1 MAETKFLDNA
11 GLTHLFE
18 KINAKFSKLGHKHNK
33 ADITDFAH
41 SHNDLYYGKT
51 EVDSKLNGKSNTS
64 HNHDGRYYT
73 ESEINS
79 KLAGKSDTSHSHSTH
94 LTTEIAAST
103 DLNTITNPG
112 WYKCSL
118 NVKATGLKNCPTR
131 YAFALEVLSN
141 AGTTQKLYEHM
152 PSVQKVYTR
161 NYYDYD
167 NVWGDWKRVYT
178 TADKPTAGEIGAAAS
193 SHTHTKSQIT
203 DFAHTHDDRYY
214 TETEVDSKLN
224 GKANSR
230 HSHTKSQ
237 ITDFP
242 TSMPASD
249 VYSWAKQPSKPS
261 YTASEVGAAPA
272 SHSHSY
278 LPLSGGTVSG
288 NVHFASIGDK
298 AKSKGITWDG
308 STDGASIYY
317 ETRGSDSGHLVLNMI
332 DDPNG
337 TVDIAAGGAV
347 QSYFGYDG
355 TFHGNVYGNASS
367 ASSVA
372 WANVSGRPSS
382 MPASDVS
389 AWAKAPTKPTYTKAE
404 VGLGNV
410 DNTADSAKSV
420 KYATSAGSAGA
431 VAWAN
436 VSGKPTTF
444 APSEHNHNDLYY
456 QKSEVDGKLSG
467 KAAASHKHGAA
478 DITSVNASAINGV
491 IASANLPSFVDDV
504 IEGYLNGGKFYKEKK
519 TDGTYATEI
528 TAESGKIY
536 INLNDSKTYRWS
548 GSAYVVISETIAL
561 GETSS
566 TAYRGDRGAAAY
578 NHAAAKG
585 SAFASGL
592 YKITTNAQGHVTGA
606 TAVQKSDIT
615 GLGIPAQDTVYT
627 HPTSSGNKH
636 IPSGGAAGQFLKWS
650 ADGTAVWAADN
661 NTTYSNFKGATSS
674 AAGGSGLVPA
684 PATGAANRYLRSDG
698 TWQVPPDNNTWTA
711 LKGATTDAAGTAGY
725 VAAPAKGQQGY
736 FLRGDATWAALSKE
750 TVGLGNVDNTADSNK
765 SVKYA
770 ASAGSASSA
779 TKASTADSATKAT
792 QDSAGQQIN
801 TTYIKGLSVSGR
813 TVTYTRGDGTTGTI
827 TTQDTNTTY
836 NALTN
841 DEIDAAF
848 SAVFG

>member
-1 MAETKFLDNA
+1 MAETKFLDKA

-18 KINAKFSKLGHKHNK
+18 KINAKFSKLGHKHTK

-41 SHNDLYYGKT
+41 NHNDLYYGKT
-51 EVDSKLNGKSNTS
+51 EVDSKLSGKSNTS
-64 HNHDGRYYT
+64 HNHDDRYYT
-73 ESEINS
+73 ESEINT

-94 LTTEIAAST
+94 LTTEIAASA
-103 DLNTITNPG
+103 DLNTIITAG
-112 WYKCSL
+112 WYKCSAS
-118 NVKATGLKNCPTR
+118 ATAAGLKNCPTKI
-131 YAFALEVLSN
+131 AFSMEVLLN
-141 AGTTQKLYEHM
+141 AGVTQKLYEYDSSA
-152 PSVQKVYTR
+152 PKVYIR
-161 NYYDYD
+161 NLYD
-167 NVWGDWKRVYT
+167 NVWGEWKRIYT

-193 SHTHTKSQIT
+193 SHTHTK
-203 DFAHTHDDRYY
+203 A
-214 TETEVDSKLN
+214 
-224 GKANSR
+224 
-230 HSHTKSQ
+230 Q

-242 TSMPASD
+242 T
-249 VYSWAKQPSKPS
+249 
-261 YTASEVGAAPA
+261 
-272 SHSHSY
+272 
-278 LPLSGGTVSG
+278 
-288 NVHFASIGDK
+288 
-298 AKSKGITWDG
+298 
-308 STDGASIYY
+308 
-317 ETRGSDSGHLVLNMI
+317 
-332 DDPNG
+332 
-337 TVDIAAGGAV
+337 
-347 QSYFGYDG
+347 
-355 TFHGNVYGNASS
+355 
-367 ASSVA
+367 
-372 WANVSGRPSS
+372 S

-420 KYATSAGSAGA
+420 KYATSAGSAGE

-436 VSGKPTTF
+436 VSGKPATF

-456 QKSEVDGKLSG
+456 TEAEVDSKLSG

-491 IASANLPSFVDDV
+491 IAAANLPSFVDDV
-504 IEGYLNGGKFYKEKK
+504 VEGYLNGGKFYKEKK

-528 TAESGKIY
+528 TAETGKIY
-536 INLNDSKTYRWS
+536 VNLNDSKTYRWS

-566 TAYRGDRGAAAY
+566 TAYRGDRGATAY

-585 SAFASGL
+585 SAFESGL
-592 YKITTNAQGHVTGA
+592 YKITTNSQGHVTAA
-606 TAVQKSDIT
+606 TAVQKGDIT
-615 GLGIPAQDTVYT
+615 KLGIPAQDTVYT

-636 IPSGGAAGQFLKWS
+636 IPSGGSAGQFLKWS

-674 AAGGSGLVPA
+674 ADGGSGLVPA

-698 TWQVPPDNNTWTA
+698 TWHVPPDNNTWTA

-736 FLRGDATWAALSKE
+736 FLRGDATWAALSKG

-770 ASAGSASSA
+770 TSAGSASSA

-848 SAVFG
+848 AAVFG

>member
-1 MAETKFLDNA
+1 MAETKFLDSI
-11 GLTHLFE
+11 GLTHIFE
-18 KINAKFSKLGHKHNK
+18 KINAKFSKLGHTHTK

-41 SHNDLYYGKT
+41 NHNDLYYVKT
-51 EVDSKLNGKSNTS
+51 DIDSKLSGKSNTG
-64 HNHDGRYYT
+64 HNHDDRYYT
-73 ESEINS
+73 ESEINA

-103 DLNTITNPG
+103 DLNTITTAG
-112 WYKCSL
+112 WYKCSTS
-118 NVKATGLKNCPTR
+118 ATAAGLKNCPTKI
-131 YAFALEVLSN
+131 AFSMEVLLN
-141 AGTTQKLYEHM
+141 AGVTQKLYEYDS
-152 PSVQKVYTR
+152 SVPKVYIR
-161 NYYDYD
+161 NIYD
-167 NVWGDWKRVYT
+167 NAWGEWKRVYT
-178 TADKPTAGEIGAAAS
+178 TADKPTAVEIGAAAS
-193 SHTHTKSQIT
+193 SHTHTK
-203 DFAHTHDDRYY
+203 A
-214 TETEVDSKLN
+214 
-224 GKANSR
+224 
-230 HSHTKSQ
+230 Q

-242 TSMPASD
+242 T
-249 VYSWAKQPSKPS
+249 
-261 YTASEVGAAPA
+261 
-272 SHSHSY
+272 
-278 LPLSGGTVSG
+278 
-288 NVHFASIGDK
+288 
-298 AKSKGITWDG
+298 
-308 STDGASIYY
+308 
-317 ETRGSDSGHLVLNMI
+317 
-332 DDPNG
+332 
-337 TVDIAAGGAV
+337 
-347 QSYFGYDG
+347 
-355 TFHGNVYGNASS
+355 
-367 ASSVA
+367 
-372 WANVSGRPSS
+372 S

-436 VSGKPTTF
+436 VSGKPATF

-566 TAYRGDRGAAAY
+566 TAYRGDRGATAY

-585 SAFASGL
+585 SAFANGL
-592 YKITTNAQGHVTGA
+592 YKITTNAHGHVTTA

-615 GLGIPAQDTVYT
+615 ALGIPAQDTVYT

-636 IPSGGAAGQFLKWS
+636 IPSGGSAGQFLKWS

-661 NTTYSNFKGATSS
+661 NTTYSDFKGATSS
-674 AAGGSGLVPA
+674 AAGGHGLVPA

-698 TWQVPPDNNTWTA
+698 TWQVPPDNNTWNA
-711 LKGATTDAAGTAGY
+711 LRGATASATGSAGY

-736 FLRGDATWAALSKE
+736 FLRGDATWVAISKG

-770 ASAGSASSA
+770 ASAGIASSA

-848 SAVFG
+848 AAVFG

>member
-1 MAETKFLDNA
+1 M
-11 GLTHLFE
+11 
-18 KINAKFSKLGHKHNK
+18 
-33 ADITDFAH
+33 
-41 SHNDLYYGKT
+41 
-51 EVDSKLNGKSNTS
+51 
-64 HNHDGRYYT
+64 
-73 ESEINS
+73 
-79 KLAGKSDTSHSHSTH
+79 
-94 LTTEIAAST
+94 TTEIAAST
-103 DLNTITNPG
+103 DLNTITTAG
-112 WYKCSL
+112 WYKCSAS
-118 NVKATGLKNCPTR
+118 ATAAGLKNCPTQI
-131 YAFALEVLSN
+131 AFAMEVLLN
-141 AGTTQKLYEHM
+141 AGVTQKLYEYDSST
-152 PSVQKVYTR
+152 PKVYIR
-161 NYYDYD
+161 NLYD
-167 NVWGDWKRVYT
+167 NAWGEWKRIYT
-178 TADKPTAGEIGAAAS
+178 TSDKPTAGEIGAAAS
-193 SHTHTKSQIT
+193 SHTHTK
-203 DFAHTHDDRYY
+203 A
-214 TETEVDSKLN
+214 
-224 GKANSR
+224 
-230 HSHTKSQ
+230 Q

-249 VYSWAKQPSKPS
+249 VY
-261 YTASEVGAAPA
+261 
-272 SHSHSY
+272 
-278 LPLSGGTVSG
+278 
-288 NVHFASIGDK
+288 
-298 AKSKGITWDG
+298 
-308 STDGASIYY
+308 
-317 ETRGSDSGHLVLNMI
+317 
-332 DDPNG
+332 
-337 TVDIAAGGAV
+337 
-347 QSYFGYDG
+347 
-355 TFHGNVYGNASS
+355 
-367 ASSVA
+367 
-372 WANVSGRPSS
+372 
-382 MPASDVS
+382 
-389 AWAKAPTKPTYTKAE
+389 AWAKAPTKPSYTKSE

-436 VSGKPTTF
+436 VSGKPATF

-456 QKSEVDGKLSG
+456 TEAEVDSKLSG

-478 DITSVNASAINGV
+478 DITSVNASAISGV

-504 IEGYLNGGKFYKEKK
+504 VEGYLNGGKFYKEKK

-566 TAYRGDRGAAAY
+566 TAYRGDRGKTAY
-578 NHAAAKG
+578 DHAAAKG

-592 YKITTNAQGHVTGA
+592 YKITTNAHGHVTAA

-615 GLGIPAQDTVYT
+615 ALGIPAQDTVYT

-636 IPSGGAAGQFLKWS
+636 IPSGGSAGQFLKWS

-736 FLRGDATWAALSKE
+736 FLRGDATWAAISKG

-848 SAVFG
+848 AAVFG

>member
-1 MAETKFLDNA
+1 MNNNLVKEITARQLRT
-11 GLTHLFE
+11 
-18 KINAKFSKLGHKHNK
+18 
-33 ADITDFAH
+33 DIPSFR
-41 SHNDLYYGKT
+41 SG
-51 EVDSKLNGKSNTS
+51 
-64 HNHDGRYYT
+64 
-73 ESEINS
+73 
-79 KLAGKSDTSHSHSTH
+79 DT
-94 LTTEIAAST
+94 I
-103 DLNTITNPG
+103 
-112 WYKCSL
+112 
-118 NVKATGLKNCPTR
+118 
-131 YAFALEVLSN
+131 
-141 AGTTQKLYEHM
+141 
-152 PSVQKVYTR
+152 KVYVRIIENKKER
-161 NYYDYD
+161 NQ
-167 NVWGDWKRVYT
+167 VFEGVVMQRRGSGVSATFTVRKISS
-178 TADKPTAGEIGAAAS
+178 GIGVER
-193 SHTHTKSQIT
+193 T
-203 DFAHTHDDRYY
+203 
-214 TETEVDSKLN
+214 
-224 GKANSR
+224 
-230 HSHTKSQ
+230 
-237 ITDFP
+237 FP
-242 TSMPASD
+242 VNA
-249 VYSWAKQPSKPS
+249 PSI
-261 YTASEVGAAPA
+261 
-272 SHSHSY
+272 
-278 LPLSGGTVSG
+278 
-288 NVHFASIGDK
+288 ASIEVVKHGK
-298 AKSKGITWDG
+298 VRRNKIT
-308 STDGASIYY
+308 YM
-317 ETRGSDSGHLVLNMI
+317 R
-332 DDPNG
+332 
-337 TVDIAAGGAV
+337 
-347 QSYFGYDG
+347 
-355 TFHGNVYGNASS
+355 
-367 ASSVA
+367 
-372 WANVSGRPSS
+372 
-382 MPASDVS
+382 
-389 AWAKAPTKPTYTKAE
+389 
-404 VGLGNV
+404 
-410 DNTADSAKSV
+410 
-420 KYATSAGSAGA
+420 
-431 VAWAN
+431 
-436 VSGKPTTF
+436 
-444 APSEHNHNDLYY
+444 
-456 QKSEVDGKLSG
+456 KLSG
-467 KAAASHKHGAA
+467 KAAASQKHGAA
-478 DITSVNASAINGV
+478 DITSVNASAISGV

-504 IEGYLNGGKFYKEKK
+504 VEGYLNGGKFYKEKK

-566 TAYRGDRGAAAY
+566 TAYRGDRGKTAY
-578 NHAAAKG
+578 DHAAAKG

-592 YKITTNAQGHVTGA
+592 YKITTNAQGHVTAA

-615 GLGIPAQDTVYT
+615 ALGIPAQDTVYT

-636 IPSGGAAGQFLKWS
+636 IPSGGSAGQFLKWS

-736 FLRGDATWAALSKE
+736 FLRGDATWAAISKG

-848 SAVFG
+848 AAVFG